1 MHYSTSSF
9 FYPPQAN
16 VRRSHYLINDFN
28 FNFFFGPSFTFP
40 SVLIVY
46 STLTVLVVSVLDFI
60 SFLPFNSLLCTSED
74 LLDNLQGGDH
84 ATILCKFQGNA

>member
-1 MHYSTSSF
+1 M
-9 FYPPQAN
+9 
-16 VRRSHYLINDFN
+16 NDLKII
-28 FNFFFGPSFTFP
+28 FFGPSFTFP
-40 SVLIVY
+40 SVLIIY
-46 STLTVLVVSVLDFI
+46 STLTVLVVSLLDFI